1 VIAVSDDFRV
11 RGVEFGDLRDDLESL
26 EYPVSCETLV
36 DRFGSRE
43 LDLVDGSATLGEVLS
58 RDPDDRTYRSAEA
71 VRRAATRLVDSDA
84 VGYEGYTDR
93 GTDAPGGAEGSGMD

>member
-1 VIAVSDDFRV
+1 MTAVSDDFRV

-43 LDLVDGSATLGEVLS
+43 LDLLDGSTTLGDVLS

-71 VRRAATRLVDSDA
+71 VRRAVARLVDSDA
-84 VGYEGYTDR
+84 VGYGWYTAR
-93 GTDAPGGAEGSGMD
+93 GTDSTGGVEERGMD